1 MLYVYIYMHL
11 YTYVCIYFIYVAY
24 QEVSNEHNHISIW
37 PAGGKGSPLIDFL
50 AHMNKQYGDNP
61 YLGEEFMRAI
71 VETQWSKK
79 SFFPFTKMAL
89 TVTNCTTNKLVDGIL
104 QIPHKN

>member
-1 MLYVYIYMHL
+1 MHL

-50 AHMNKQYGDNP
+50 AHMSKQYGDNP